1 MLTTKVALLAIFNVV
16 RDFLVRA
23 TDALAEDLADKAHKQ
38 TICSTS
44 IRVV

>member
-1 MLTTKVALLAIFNVV
+1 MLSTKVAVLGISNAVQ
-16 RDFLVRA
+16 DFLARA
-23 TDALAEDLADKAHKQ
+23 IEALPEDLADKAHKQ